1 MISSDAFNFVNILGK
16 AADASWLRNNMLAN
30 NIANNDT
37 PGYKRKDVRFE
48 SFLEAQMLK
57 GGSLRDRVAST
68 KLNRLEGVV
77 YTDYASLSY
86 RKDGNNVDIHTENS
100 YLAQNQLRYSV
111 LIDSMNQE
119 FSRLKTALSVTT
131 S

>member
-1 MISSDAFNFVNILGK
+1 MIGSDAFNFVNVLGK
-16 AADASWLRNNMLAN
+16 AADASWLRNNMLTN

-48 SFLEAQMLK
+48 TFLEAQLMR
-57 GGSLRDRVAST
+57 GGSLRDRVSNT
-68 KLNRLEGVV
+68 RLNRLDGVI
-77 YTDYASLSY
+77 YTDYHALSY

-100 YLAQNQLRYSV
+100 YLAQNQLRYNI
-111 LIDSMNQE
+111 LMDSMTQE

>member
-1 MISSDAFNFVNILGK
+1 MIGSDAFNFVNVLGK

-48 SFLEAQMLK
+48 TFLEAQLMR
-57 GGSLRDRVAST
+57 GGSLRDRVAKT
-68 KLNRLEGVV
+68 RLHRLDGVI
-77 YTDYASLSY
+77 YTDYHGLSY

-100 YLAQNQLRYSV
+100 YLAQNQLRYNI
-111 LIDSMNQE
+111 LMDSMTQE